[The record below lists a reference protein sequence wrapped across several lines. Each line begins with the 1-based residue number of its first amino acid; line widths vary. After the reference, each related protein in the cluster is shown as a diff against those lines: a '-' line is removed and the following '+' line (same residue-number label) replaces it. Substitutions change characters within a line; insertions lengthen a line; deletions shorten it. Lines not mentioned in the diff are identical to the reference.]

1 MFLKINNYTK
11 YFVLIF
17 IIDVSVV
24 SSLFGIT
31 RDEVMQRTIP
41 YLNVPQNW
49 ICSINNI
56 IDDGSDIKVIV
67 EKNLVIKKGEPNN
80 GIDDRRDIDMQYY
93 KTSPTSWWPFEV
105 GASYPSVA
113 YAYGMDNTFSV
124 FQNRIAN
131 GYIAG
136 KRDLDT
142 SVPTSHTGKGYTGI
156 DCAEFV
162 EEMWVPGNT
171 NDIHSSKV
179 GSTYGL
185 VVENYD
191 LINSGDALYDP
202 KGHIVLVK
210 NKLNFSTNNTGTV
223 TIIHAA
229 WLSYITGNHMR
240 RVIEETTNFKIE
252 NNELKLYRYGS
263 YMPHTPYTAFPILTN
278 DFYPKED
285 VKINEDSSITVPIKL
300 TVKSKL
306 SINSVIMKINN
317 GPDITPKFTRTSAD
331 TVYVTYETPESLSA
345 GTYDVSS

>member
-1 MFLKINNYTK
+1 MKTIIKLSLIFVMFL
-11 YFVLIF
+11 
-17 IIDVSVV
+17 SVK
-24 SSLFGIT
+24 LFAIT
-31 RDEVMQRTIP
+31 RDDIILRASP
-41 YLNVPQNW
+41 YLIQPWN
-49 ICSINNI
+49 CTTNNI
-56 IDDGSDIKVIV
+56 KDEKTHYKEKPPENGSD
-67 EKNLVIKKGEPNN
+67 GD
-80 GIDDRRDIDMQYY
+80 DDRAWKLNKETQKWEYS
-93 KTSPTSWWPFEV
+93 TNNWPFEV

-124 FQNRIAN
+124 FQTNIAN

-136 KRDLDT
+136 KMDLDT
-142 SVPTSHTGKGYTGI
+142 SVPTGKSGYTGI

-191 LINSGDALYDP
+191 LINTGD
-202 KGHIVLVK
+202 
-210 NKLNFSTNNTGTV
+210 V

-263 YMPHTPYTAFPILTN
+263 YMPHTPYTAFPILTS
-278 DFYPKED
+278 D
-285 VKINEDSSITVPIKL
+285 V
-300 TVKSKL
+300 
-306 SINSVIMKINN
+306 
-317 GPDITPKFTRTSAD
+317 
-331 TVYVTYETPESLSA
+331 
-345 GTYDVSS
+345 